1 MSYNLKHIP
10 RTYISTCRAA
20 CGFGSGINMSS
31 NFLLLNEITLVRWRG
46 AYGNLNAF
54 SINLGFLFGLVAGGL
69 APFQWCIPSEL
80 T

>member
-1 MSYNLKHIP
+1 
-10 RTYISTCRAA
+10 
-20 CGFGSGINMSS
+20 MSS

-54 SINLGFLFGLVAGGL
+54 SINLGFLFGLIAGGL

-80 T
+80 NRST